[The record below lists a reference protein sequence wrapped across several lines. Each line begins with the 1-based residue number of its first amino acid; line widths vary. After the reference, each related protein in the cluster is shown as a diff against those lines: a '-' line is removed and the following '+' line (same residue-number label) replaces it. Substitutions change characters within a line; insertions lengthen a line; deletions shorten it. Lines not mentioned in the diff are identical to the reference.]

1 MTVGSG
7 DLALSISSKSKHKK
21 AAEKFVAYM
30 TTPAA
35 MQKYYDVDG
44 SPVAVKGVKQKGFD
58 SQLGGLSSLAFTKH
72 DMVWLA
78 QDWTSENDFFNLT
91 ASYLMTGN
99 EQQMVNDM
107 NTFFN
112 PMKASN

>member
-1 MTVGSG
+1 MGLRPSVRQYPVRHQTWYR
-7 DLALSISSKSKHKK
+7 LFPLPAWLLPSKSKHKK

-78 QDWTSENDFFNLT
+78 
-91 ASYLMTGN
+91 
-99 EQQMVNDM
+99 
-107 NTFFN
+107 
-112 PMKASN
+112 